1 MPGPKVYHLEYR
13 RKMWRLKGASAEKAL
28 RVFQTKAKALKESAK
43 IVRRQKPSMLKI
55 HKKNGIITRTR
66 SY

>member
-28 RVFQTKAKALKESAK
+28 RVFQTKAKALKVSAK

-55 HKKNGIITRTR
+55 HKRNGKVSSTR